1 MNGKIRSRGNRNSWM
16 HIRRRRILV
25 AQIILDMQRD
35 GEVPINKEVV
45 LERLEFF
52 GYGTKMRSLER
63 DIAVIFTSE
72 ISAVLP
78 GRSYKLKPGTKYLKV
93 IESEYNDDLYVTF
106 SQGGIGRRTTPGKRA
121 EGIQGIMDML
131 DLVQRKADDLSEV
144 WSSDKT
150 T

>member
-1 MNGKIRSRGNRNSWM
+1 MNGKIRSRGNRNSRM

-25 AQIILDMQRD
+25 AQIIRDMQRD

-106 SQGGIGRRTTPGKRA
+106 SQGGIGRRTVLERGKK
-121 EGIQGIMDML
+121 IQGILDML
-131 DLVQRKADDLSEV
+131 DLVQRKADDLSDNLV
-144 WSSDKT
+144 K
-150 T
+150 

>member
-106 SQGGIGRRTTPGKRA
+106 SQGGIGRRTVLERGKK
-121 EGIQGIMDML
+121 IQGILDML
-131 DLVQRKADDLSEV
+131 DLVQRKADDLSDNLV
-144 WSSDKT
+144 K
-150 T
+150 

>member
-1 MNGKIRSRGNRNSWM
+1 MSGEIRSRGNKNSGM
-16 HIRRRRILV
+16 HVRRRRVLV
-25 AQIILDMQRD
+25 AQIVRDMQRD

-106 SQGGIGRRTTPGKRA
+106 SQGGIGRRTVLERGKK
-121 EGIQGIMDML
+121 IQGILDML
-131 DLVQRKADDLSEV
+131 DLVQRKADDLSDNLV
-144 WSSDKT
+144 K
-150 T
+150 

>member
-1 MNGKIRSRGNRNSWM
+1 MSGKIRSRGNRNSWM

-106 SQGGIGRRTTPGKRA
+106 SQGGIGRRTVLERGKK
-121 EGIQGIMDML
+121 IQGILDML
-131 DLVQRKADDLSEV
+131 DLVQRKADDLS
-144 WSSDKT
+144 DNLK
-150 T
+150 

>member
-1 MNGKIRSRGNRNSWM
+1 MSGKIRSRGNRNSWM

-106 SQGGIGRRTTPGKRA
+106 SQGGIGRRTVLERGKK
-121 EGIQGIMDML
+121 IQGILDML
-131 DLVQRKADDLSEV
+131 DLVQRKADDLSDNLV
-144 WSSDKT
+144 K
-150 T
+150 